1 MAERKYY
8 WIKLKKDFMN
18 SDAVDFLMSQ
28 KNGAEYVVLYQML
41 CLMTVKTNGKLER
54 QLNEVIIPYDAEKI
68 QRDTKYFNIDTV
80 RNALQLYIHLGLIYK
95 DDNGCLSIADYENL
109 VGSESGS
116 AERMRRLRNLKAS
129 QCDELS
135 NANVT
140 KLLQKSNELSDT
152 DIDIDKEIDIDT
164 DKEVINT
171 NISCNL
177 EVDKNG
183 SYTTKNNVGIPHGCQ
198 MVAERLPQ
206 VSIGKVSIDKNNK
219 NNISC
224 NKNSE
229 IEVLDQKEMWF
240 ESFWEIYPKH
250 QDKKKAKQKFLK
262 LCTNEKEY
270 KAIMDG
276 LRNVLPVWAKKD
288 TKYIPMP
295 TTWLNGERWND
306 EVNVNLY
313 ELPF

>member
-1 MAERKYY
+1 MFTKKITDDDHFLNLSSSAQALYLHLSMNADDDGFCNQITASMFKAHASVTDLEALLKNRYIYQFDSGVIVIKHWRMANALRKDRYTPTAFKNEMAMLKVSENGAYKLPDNNDMVAER
-8 WIKLKKDFMN
+8 L
-18 SDAVDFLMSQ
+18 
-28 KNGAEYVVLYQML
+28 
-41 CLMTVKTNGKLER
+41 
-54 QLNEVIIPYDAEKI
+54 P
-68 QRDTKYFNIDTV
+68 
-80 RNALQLYIHLGLIYK
+80 
-95 DDNGCLSIADYENL
+95 NGCQL
-109 VGSESGS
+109 
-116 AERMRRLRNLKAS
+116 
-129 QCDELS
+129 
-135 NANVT
+135 
-140 KLLQKSNELSDT
+140 
-152 DIDIDKEIDIDT
+152 
-164 DKEVINT
+164 
-171 NISCNL
+171 
-177 EVDKNG
+177 
-183 SYTTKNNVGIPHGCQ
+183 
-198 MVAERLPQ
+198 VAERLPQ

-224 NKNSE
+224 NENSE

>member
-1 MAERKYY
+1 
-8 WIKLKKDFMN
+8 MN

-109 VGSESGS
+109 VGVESGS

-129 QCDELS
+129 QCDGLS
-135 NANVT
+135 DANVT
-140 KLLQKSNELSDT
+140 KLLQKSDELSDT

-171 NISCNL
+171 NISCKKNL

-183 SYTTKNNVGIPHGCQ
+183 SYTTKNNTGIPHGCQ

-262 LCTNEKEY
+262 ACTNEKEY

-306 EVNVNLY
+306 EVDLHME

>member
-116 AERMRRLRNLKAS
+116 AERVRRFRNSKALH
-129 QCDELS
+129 CNDD
-135 NANVT
+135 VT
-140 KLLQKSNELSDT
+140 DMKRISNELSNT
-152 DIDIDKEIDIDT
+152 DIDIDT

-171 NISCNL
+171 
-177 EVDKNG
+177 
-183 SYTTKNNVGIPHGCQ
+183 
-198 MVAERLPQ
+198 
-206 VSIGKVSIDKNNK
+206 
-219 NNISC
+219 NISC

-262 LCTNEKEY
+262 LCIDEKKYQE
-270 KAIMDG
+270 IMQG

-306 EVNVNLY
+306 EVDLHME

>member
-116 AERMRRLRNLKAS
+116 AERVRRFRNSKALH
-129 QCDELS
+129 CNDD
-135 NANVT
+135 VT
-140 KLLQKSNELSDT
+140 DMKRISNELSNT
-152 DIDIDKEIDIDT
+152 DIEIDKEIDIDT

-171 NISCNL
+171 NISC
-177 EVDKNG
+177 K
-183 SYTTKNNVGIPHGCQ
+183 
-198 MVAERLPQ
+198 
-206 VSIGKVSIDKNNK
+206 
-219 NNISC
+219 
-224 NKNSE
+224 KNSE
-229 IEVLDQKEMWF
+229 IEVLNQKEMWF

-262 LCTNEKEY
+262 LCKDEKKYQE
-270 KAIMDG
+270 IMQG

-306 EVNVNLY
+306 EVDLHME

>member
-1 MAERKYY
+1 MAERRMFTKKITDDDHFLNLSSPAQALYLHLSMNADDDGFCNQITASMFKAHASVTDLEALLKNRY
-8 WIKLKKDFMN
+8 IYQFDSGVIVIKHWRMANALRKDRYTPTAFKNEMAMLK
-18 SDAVDFLMSQ
+18 VGE
-28 KNGAEYVVLYQML
+28 NGAY
-41 CLMTVKTNGKLER
+41 KLPDS
-54 QLNEVIIPYDAEKI
+54 N
-68 QRDTKYFNIDTV
+68 DTV
-80 RNALQLYIHLGLIYK
+80 AERLP
-95 DDNGCLSIADYENL
+95 NGC
-109 VGSESGS
+109 
-116 AERMRRLRNLKAS
+116 RL
-129 QCDELS
+129 
-135 NANVT
+135 
-140 KLLQKSNELSDT
+140 
-152 DIDIDKEIDIDT
+152 
-164 DKEVINT
+164 
-171 NISCNL
+171 
-177 EVDKNG
+177 
-183 SYTTKNNVGIPHGCQ
+183 
-198 MVAERLPQ
+198 VAERLPQ

-224 NKNSE
+224 NENSV
-229 IEVLDQKEMWF
+229 ITVLDQKEMWF

-306 EVNVNLY
+306 EVDLHME

>member
-95 DDNGCLSIADYENL
+95 DDNGCLSIANYENL
-109 VGSESGS
+109 VGVESGS

-129 QCDELS
+129 QCDGLS
-135 NANVT
+135 DANVT
-140 KLLQKSNELSDT
+140 KLLQKSDELSDT

-177 EVDKNG
+177 EMDKNG
-183 SYTTKNNVGIPHGCQ
+183 SYTTKNNAGIPHGC
-198 MVAERLPQ
+198 LLQ

-224 NKNSE
+224 NENSI

-262 LCTNEKEY
+262 LCTDKKKYQE
-270 KAIMDG
+270 IMQG

-288 TKYIPMP
+288 NKYIPMP

-306 EVNVNLY
+306 EVDLHME

>member
-1 MAERKYY
+1 MFAKT
-8 WIKLKKDFMN
+8 IID
-18 SDAVDFLMSQ
+18 SDAFLDMPMSARLLYYDLGMRADDDGFINSP
-28 KNGAEYVVLYQML
+28 KKIMRMIGASNDDVNILIARKFVIPFDSGVV
-41 CLMTVKTNGKLER
+41 
-54 QLNEVIIPYDAEKI
+54 VIKHWRINNYLRNDRYTE
-68 QRDTKYFNIDTV
+68 TKY
-80 RNALQLYIHLGLIYK
+80 L
-95 DDNGCLSIADYENL
+95 E
-109 VGSESGS
+109 E
-116 AERMRRLRNLKAS
+116 
-129 QCDELS
+129 
-135 NANVT
+135 
-140 KLLQKSNELSDT
+140 KS
-152 DIDIDKEIDIDT
+152 
-164 DKEVINT
+164 
-171 NISCNL
+171 NL

-183 SYTTKNNVGIPHGCQ
+183 SYTAKNSTGIPVGIPTVSTGK
-198 MVAERLPQ
+198 VRLGKD
-206 VSIGKVSIDKNNK
+206 SIGKDINT
-219 NNISC
+219 ISC

-229 IEVLDQKEMWF
+229 IEVLNQKEMWF

-262 LCTNEKEY
+262 ACTNEKEY

>member
-1 MAERKYY
+1 MAERRMFTKKITDDDHFLNLSSPAQALYLHLSMNADDDGFCNQITASMFKAHASVTDLEALLKNRY
-8 WIKLKKDFMN
+8 IYQFDSGVIVIKHWRMANALRKDRYTPTAFKNEMAMLK
-18 SDAVDFLMSQ
+18 VGE
-28 KNGAEYVVLYQML
+28 NGA
-41 CLMTVKTNGKLER
+41 
-54 QLNEVIIPYDAEKI
+54 
-68 QRDTKYFNIDTV
+68 
-80 RNALQLYIHLGLIYK
+80 YK
-95 DDNGCLSIADYENL
+95 FPDSTDS
-109 VGSESGS
+109 V
-116 AERMRRLRNLKAS
+116 AERLPN
-129 QCDELS
+129 
-135 NANVT
+135 
-140 KLLQKSNELSDT
+140 
-152 DIDIDKEIDIDT
+152 
-164 DKEVINT
+164 
-171 NISCNL
+171 
-177 EVDKNG
+177 
-183 SYTTKNNVGIPHGCQ
+183 GCQ

-224 NKNSE
+224 NENSE

-262 LCTNEKEY
+262 LCKDEKKYQE
-270 KAIMDG
+270 IMQG

-306 EVNVNLY
+306 EVDLQME

>member
-54 QLNEVIIPYDAEKI
+54 LLNEVIIPYDAEKI

-80 RNALQLYIHLGLIYK
+80 RNALRLYIHLGLIYK

-116 AERMRRLRNLKAS
+116 AERVRRFRNSKALH
-129 QCDELS
+129 CNDD
-135 NANVT
+135 VT
-140 KLLQKSNELSDT
+140 DMKRISNELSNT
-152 DIDIDKEIDIDT
+152 DIDIDKEIEIDI

-171 NISCNL
+171 NISC
-177 EVDKNG
+177 
-183 SYTTKNNVGIPHGCQ
+183 
-198 MVAERLPQ
+198 
-206 VSIGKVSIDKNNK
+206 
-219 NNISC
+219 
-224 NKNSE
+224 
-229 IEVLDQKEMWF
+229 IEVLSKKEMWF

-262 LCTNEKEY
+262 LCTDEKKYQE
-270 KAIMDG
+270 IMDG

-306 EVNVNLY
+306 EVDLHME

>member
-1 MAERKYY
+1 MFTKKITDDDHFLNLSSSAQALYLHLSMNADDDGFCNQITASMFKAHASVTDLEALLKNRYIYQFDSGVIVIKHWRMANALRKDRYTPTAFKNEMAMLKVGENGAYKFPNNNDVVAER
-8 WIKLKKDFMN
+8 LPN
-18 SDAVDFLMSQ
+18 
-28 KNGAEYVVLYQML
+28 
-41 CLMTVKTNGKLER
+41 
-54 QLNEVIIPYDAEKI
+54 
-68 QRDTKYFNIDTV
+68 
-80 RNALQLYIHLGLIYK
+80 
-95 DDNGCLSIADYENL
+95 
-109 VGSESGS
+109 
-116 AERMRRLRNLKAS
+116 
-129 QCDELS
+129 
-135 NANVT
+135 
-140 KLLQKSNELSDT
+140 
-152 DIDIDKEIDIDT
+152 
-164 DKEVINT
+164 
-171 NISCNL
+171 
-177 EVDKNG
+177 
-183 SYTTKNNVGIPHGCQ
+183 GCQ

-224 NKNSE
+224 NENSE

-270 KAIMDG
+270 KAIMQG

-306 EVNVNLY
+306 EVSVNLY

>member
-1 MAERKYY
+1 MAERRMFAKT
-8 WIKLKKDFMN
+8 IID
-18 SDAVDFLMSQ
+18 SDAFLDMPMSARLLYYDLGMRADDDGFINSP
-28 KNGAEYVVLYQML
+28 KKIMRMIGASNDDVNILIARKFVIPFDSGVV
-41 CLMTVKTNGKLER
+41 
-54 QLNEVIIPYDAEKI
+54 VIKHWRINNYLRNDRYTE
-68 QRDTKYFNIDTV
+68 TKY
-80 RNALQLYIHLGLIYK
+80 L
-95 DDNGCLSIADYENL
+95 E
-109 VGSESGS
+109 E
-116 AERMRRLRNLKAS
+116 
-129 QCDELS
+129 
-135 NANVT
+135 
-140 KLLQKSNELSDT
+140 KS
-152 DIDIDKEIDIDT
+152 
-164 DKEVINT
+164 
-171 NISCNL
+171 NL

-183 SYTTKNNVGIPHGCQ
+183 SYTEKNNTGIPVGIPTVSTGK
-198 MVAERLPQ
+198 VRLGKD
-206 VSIGKVSIDKNNK
+206 SIGKDINT
-219 NNISC
+219 ISC
-224 NKNSE
+224 NENSE

-262 LCTNEKEY
+262 LCTTEKEY

>member
-116 AERMRRLRNLKAS
+116 AERVRRFRNSKALH
-129 QCDELS
+129 CNDD
-135 NANVT
+135 VT
-140 KLLQKSNELSDT
+140 DMKRISNELSNT

-183 SYTTKNNVGIPHGCQ
+183 SYTEKNITGIPHGCQ
-198 MVAERLPQ
+198 LVAERLPQ

-224 NKNSE
+224 NGNSI
-229 IEVLDQKEMWF
+229 IEVLSKKEMWF

-262 LCTNEKEY
+262 LCTDEKKYQE
-270 KAIMDG
+270 IMQG

-288 TKYIPMP
+288 NKYIPMP

-306 EVNVNLY
+306 EVDLHME

>member
-109 VGSESGS
+109 VGVESGS

-129 QCDELS
+129 QCDGLS
-135 NANVT
+135 DANVT

-183 SYTTKNNVGIPHGCQ
+183 SYTAKNNTGIPHGIPT
-198 MVAERLPQ
+198 VSTGKDRLGKD
-206 VSIGKVSIDKNNK
+206 SIGKYINT
-219 NNISC
+219 ISC
-224 NKNSE
+224 NENS
-229 IEVLDQKEMWF
+229 IITVLDQKEMWF

-262 LCTNEKEY
+262 LCTDKKKYQE
-270 KAIMDG
+270 IMQG

-306 EVNVNLY
+306 EVDLHME